1 MEPIFTWIH
10 LSDLHFGQGGQAQGG
25 QAQGG
30 QAQRGQAQ
38 GGQAQEGQTQT
49 TQGWDQ
55 QRVLRALRDDLAAQA
70 RKHHVDAVFVTGDT
84 AFHGRPEQYAEA
96 RAWLRE
102 VAGALGLGIEHVYA
116 VPGNQDVD
124 LAAERDPD
132 IARLM
137 RGLRAGEEAIDTA
150 LGRAAERDKLA
161 ERLAAYLDF
170 AADLA
175 PACLS
180 QPVPPRSERLF
191 WQHRETHG
199 RLRVRIL
206 GLSTALLAAG
216 DQDQGHLALGHE
228 QLGLALGE
236 PVGPGELVIALS
248 HHHLQGGWLADED
261 EVTEWLRQHVHVH
274 LFGHVHD
281 ALAEEARSG
290 TGSRWLRIAAGAAYD
305 GVEPDDVPRGFEYA
319 VGAVHADARGTLHV
333 RLWPRR
339 WSASDQRFVID
350 RDSVPEGDDHVDHRL
365 AVTLPAEGSGA
376 SRGAGEAEAGAGAVS
391 GEVQRPEPPI
401 LLELL
406 DAIRDGLEITCPVL
420 IQLDGHPSLDSEHIS
435 IMTDS
440 IQQRVKDDSIPGAIL
455 VDFAARLFANYGDA
469 PVLLLKPRKPG
480 ADRAT
485 PVTLGRSRDVDVRV
499 RRSSVSGHHAEVLF
513 DPVSEEYSIID
524 RGSRNGTF
532 LNSDVLLVEVPH
544 RISSGDRLEL
554 AGSAFIFVEPSM
566 LRALADVTP

>member
-10 LSDLHFGQGGQAQGG
+10 LSDLHFAHPWGQPGGAH
-25 QAQGG
+25 
-30 QAQRGQAQ
+30 
-38 GGQAQEGQTQT
+38 
-49 TQGWDQ
+49 GWDQ
-55 QRVLRALRDDLAAQA
+55 HLVLRALREDLAAQA
-70 RKHHVDAVFVTGDT
+70 RQHRVHAVFITGDIASSGT
-84 AFHGRPEQYAEA
+84 AEQYAEA

-102 VAGALGLGIEHVYA
+102 VAGALGLGPEHVYA
-116 VPGNQDVD
+116 VPGNQDID
-124 LAAERDPD
+124 LSAERDPD

-137 RGLRAGEEAIDTA
+137 RGLRAGEEAIDTV
-150 LGRAAERDKLA
+150 LGRAGERDKLA
-161 ERLAAYLDF
+161 ARLASYLDF

-175 PACLS
+175 PACRLR
-180 QPVPPRSERLF
+180 PVPPRSERLF

-199 RLRVRIL
+199 RLTVRIL

-216 DQDQGHLALGHE
+216 EQDQGHLALGHE
-228 QLGLALGE
+228 QLALGE

-261 EVTEWLRQHVHVH
+261 RATEWLRQHVHVH

-281 ALAEEARSG
+281 ALSEEARSG
-290 TGSRWLRIAAGAAYD
+290 TGSRWLRIAAGAAYA
-305 GVEPDDVPRGFEYA
+305 GGEPDDVPCGFEYA
-319 VGAVHADARGTLHV
+319 VGAVHADPGGTLSV

-339 WSASDQRFVID
+339 WSAAEQRFMID
-350 RDSVPEGDDHVDHRL
+350 HDSVPEGDHVEHRL
-365 AVTLPAEGSGA
+365 AVTLPAEGAAAGDELDSGVA
-376 SRGAGEAEAGAGAVS
+376 S
-391 GEVQRPEPPI
+391 GELQRPEPPI

-406 DAIRDGLEITCPVL
+406 DSIRDGQEIMCPVL

-469 PVLLLKPRKPG
+469 PVLLLRPRKPG
-480 ADRAT
+480 AEPTT

-499 RRSSVSGHHAEVLF
+499 RRPSVSGHHAEILF

-544 RISSGDRLEL
+544 RISSGDRVEL
-554 AGSAFIFVEPSM
+554 AGTAFIFVEPSM

>member
-10 LSDLHFGQGGQAQGG
+10 LSDLHFGQD
-25 QAQGG
+25 
-30 QAQRGQAQ
+30 
-38 GGQAQEGQTQT
+38 EGAH
-49 TQGWDQ
+49 GWDQ
-55 QRVLRALRDDLAAQA
+55 ALVLRALRDDLAAQA
-70 RKHHVDAVFVTGDT
+70 RRHRVDAVFVTGDI
-84 AFHGRPEQYAEA
+84 AFDGRPEQYAEA
-96 RAWLRE
+96 RTWLRE
-102 VAGALGLGIEHVYA
+102 VAGALALGLEHVYA

-124 LAAERDPD
+124 LTAERDPD

-150 LGRAAERDKLA
+150 LGRAGERDKLA
-161 ERLAAYLDF
+161 ARLGAYLDF

-175 PACLS
+175 PACLLR
-180 QPVPPRSERLF
+180 PVPPRSERLF
-191 WQHRETHG
+191 WQHRESHG
-199 RLRVRIL
+199 RLSVRML

-216 DQDQGHLALGHE
+216 EQDQGHLALGHE
-228 QLGLALGE
+228 QLDLALGE
-236 PVGPGELVIALS
+236 PVGAGELVIALS

-261 EVTEWLRQHVHVH
+261 EVTDWLRQQVHVH

-281 ALAEEARSG
+281 ALSEEARSG
-290 TGSRWLRIAAGAAYD
+290 TGSRWLRIAAGAAYAGD
-305 GVEPDDVPRGFEYA
+305 GDDDVPCGFEYA
-319 VGAVHADARGTLHV
+319 VGAVHADPGGTLSV

-339 WSASDQRFVID
+339 WSATNRRFVID
-350 RDSVPEGDDHVDHRL
+350 HDSVPEGEEHVTHRL
-365 AVTLPAEGSGA
+365 AVTLPAQGA
-376 SRGAGEAEAGAGAVS
+376 AAEDEAEPGTSS
-391 GEVQRPEPPI
+391 GEMQRPEPPI

-406 DAIRDGLEITCPVL
+406 DSIRDGLEITCPVL

-469 PVLLLKPRKPG
+469 PVLVLKPRKPS
-480 ADRAT
+480 ADRTT
-485 PVTLGRSRDVDVRV
+485 PVTLGRSRDVDVRI
-499 RRSSVSGHHAEVLF
+499 RRPSVSGHHAEVLF

-544 RISSGDRLEL
+544 RISSGDRVEL
-554 AGSAFIFVEPSM
+554 AGTAFIFVEPSM
-566 LRALADVTP
+566 LRALAEVTP

>member
-10 LSDLHFGQGGQAQGG
+10 LSDLHLGQPQG
-25 QAQGG
+25 AH
-30 QAQRGQAQ
+30 
-38 GGQAQEGQTQT
+38 
-49 TQGWDQ
+49 GWDQ
-55 QRVLRALRDDLAAQA
+55 QMVLRALRHDLAAQA
-70 RKHHVDAVFVTGDT
+70 RQHRVDAVFVTGDI
-84 AFHGRPEQYAEA
+84 AFDGLPEQYVAA
-96 RAWLRE
+96 RDWLHE
-102 VAGALGLGIEHVYA
+102 VAGALGLGPEHVFA

-150 LGRAAERDKLA
+150 LGRAGERDKLA
-161 ERLAAYLDF
+161 TRLAAYLDF

-175 PACLS
+175 PGCLLR
-180 QPVPPRSERLF
+180 PVPPRSERLF
-191 WQHRETHG
+191 WQHHETHG
-199 RLRVRIL
+199 RLRVRVL
-206 GLSTALLAAG
+206 GLSTALLAAS

-248 HHHLQGGWLADED
+248 HHHLQGGWLADEA
-261 EVTEWLRQHVHVH
+261 EVTDWLRQHVHVH

-281 ALAEEARSG
+281 ALSEEARSG
-290 TGSRWLRIAAGAAYD
+290 TGSRWLRIAAGAAYA
-305 GVEPDDVPRGFEYA
+305 GAEPDDVPCGFEYA
-319 VGAVHADARGTLHV
+319 VGTVHADAGGTLCV

-339 WSASDQRFVID
+339 WSDGDQRFVID
-350 RDSVPEGDDHVDHRL
+350 HDSVPEGHDHVDHRL
-365 AVTLPAEGSGA
+365 AVSLPVEGAAAAGGGESEPGA
-376 SRGAGEAEAGAGAVS
+376 ASGEA
-391 GEVQRPEPPI
+391 QRPEPPI

-406 DAIRDGLEITCPVL
+406 DAIRDGLELTSPVL

-469 PVLLLKPRKPG
+469 PVLVLKPRKPS
-480 ADRAT
+480 ADRAI
-485 PVTLGRSRDVDVRV
+485 PVTLGRSRDVDVRI
-499 RRSSVSGHHAEVLF
+499 RRPSVSGHHAEVMF
-513 DPVSEEYSIID
+513 DPVSEEYSIVD

-532 LNSDVLLVEVPH
+532 LNSEVLLVEVPH

-554 AGSAFIFVEPSM
+554 AGTAFIFVEPSM

>member
-1 MEPIFTWIH
+1 VFFSDSSRHAHRRDDKSGLDLRHEIQSMEPIFTWIH
-10 LSDLHFGQGGQAQGG
+10 LSDLHVGTP
-25 QAQGG
+25 
-30 QAQRGQAQ
+30 
-38 GGQAQEGQTQT
+38 EGAD
-49 TQGWDQ
+49 GWDQ
-55 QRVLRALRDDLAAQA
+55 RLVLRALREDLAAQA
-70 RKHHVDAVFVTGDT
+70 RQHRVDAVFVTGDI
-84 AFHGRPEQYAEA
+84 ASSGRPEEYAEA

-102 VAGALGLGIEHVYA
+102 VAGALALGPEHVYA

-124 LAAERDPD
+124 LSAERDPD

-161 ERLAAYLDF
+161 ARLAAYLDF

-175 PACLS
+175 PACLLR
-180 QPVPPRSERLF
+180 PVPPRSERLF

-199 RLRVRIL
+199 RLTVRIL

-228 QLGLALGE
+228 QLALGE

-261 EVTEWLRQHVHVH
+261 RVTEWLRLHVHVH

-281 ALAEEARSG
+281 ALSEEARSG
-290 TGSRWLRIAAGAAYD
+290 TGSRWLRIAAGAAYAGD
-305 GVEPDDVPRGFEYA
+305 DADDVPSGFEYA
-319 VGAVHADARGTLHV
+319 VGTVHADPLGTLSV

-339 WSASDQRFVID
+339 WSATERRFVID
-350 RDSVPEGDDHVDHRL
+350 HDSLPEGEDHVDHRL
-365 AVTLPAEGSGA
+365 AVTLAVQGA
-376 SRGAGEAEAGAGAVS
+376 AAADEADPGTVS
-391 GEVQRPEPPI
+391 GEAPRPDPPI

-406 DAIRDGLEITCPVL
+406 DSIRDGLEITCPVL

-480 ADRAT
+480 ADRAA
-485 PVTLGRSRDVDVRV
+485 PVTLGRSRDVDVRI
-499 RRSSVSGHHAEVLF
+499 RRPSVSGHHAEILF

-544 RISSGDRLEL
+544 RISSGDRVEL
-554 AGSAFIFVEPSM
+554 AGTAFIFVEPSM
-566 LRALADVTP
+566 LRALAEVTP